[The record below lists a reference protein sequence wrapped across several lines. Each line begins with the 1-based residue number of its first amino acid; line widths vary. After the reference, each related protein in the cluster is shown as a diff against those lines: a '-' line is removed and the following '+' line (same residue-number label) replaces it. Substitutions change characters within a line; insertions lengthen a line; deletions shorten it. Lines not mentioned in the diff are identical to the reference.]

1 MAGAPDGNGAEP
13 RPDQTFFA
21 DPALDRAMGVIM
33 ALATEVYVLRDRL
46 RALEAQLVAA
56 GALAA
61 GALDAEPA
69 PEDLAAGARDRAA
82 FVAHLLEPL
91 LGETVA
97 KPLPADS
104 PFARSMLD

>member
-1 MAGAPDGNGAEP
+1 MPGERGPE
-13 RPDQTFFA
+13 QSFFE

-46 RALEAQLVAA
+46 RALEAELTARGVVPQ

-61 GALDAEPA
+61 EPA
-69 PEDLAAGARDRAA
+69 PAAIAATAADRAA

-91 LGETVA
+91 LGEA
-97 KPLPADS
+97 ASKSLPPDA
-104 PFARSMLD
+104 PYARSQLD